1 MYIDTHMHCI
11 EGSDDSFIK
20 VSEIVRQAKI
30 MGLDAICITD
40 HDSLRAKEYA
50 LKYGMENNFKI
61 FVGVEI
67 LTYEGDV
74 IVFGLDK
81 VPEEKIHAQELID
94 LVNLKGGVAI
104 CAHPFRDNNRGC
116 GNNIWDF
123 KGLHG
128 IETFNGSTKPH
139 HNLYAF
145 ALAIEL
151 GLATLAASDCHE
163 TKSVGRY
170 CTIFPDWVETED
182 DFIRAIKEKQ
192 VHPAVFIDGKYEK
205 INAYGKYGQAL

>member
-11 EGSDDSFIK
+11 EGSNDSFLKIE
-20 VSEIVRQAKI
+20 EIVNQAKI

-40 HDSLRAKEYA
+40 HDSLRAKKYA
-50 LKYGMENNFKI
+50 LEYGEKNNFKI

-67 LTYEGDV
+67 LTYEGD
-74 IVFGLDK
+74 ILVFGLDEI
-81 VPEEKIHAQELID
+81 PMEKMHAQELID
-94 LVNLKGGVAI
+94 LVNSKGGVAI

-116 GNNIWDF
+116 GNNIRDF

-145 ALAIEL
+145 ALALEL
-151 GLATLAASDCHE
+151 NLATLAASDCHE
-163 TKSVGRY
+163 TEAVGRY
-170 CTIFPDWVETED
+170 CTIFPDWVETEV

-192 VHPAVFIDGKYEK
+192 VYPAVHINGRYEK
-205 INAYGKYGQAL
+205 INAYGRYGQPI